1 MGTCLERYFCPNKP
15 VCSSGRRATFY
26 YPGGGSYSG
35 YWLCNEHQGWGVKK
49 TAVRTSQYYLG
60 KKQPQGQLVYEG
72 HWVMNKRHGVGSM
85 LRKRGTDVQLIYSG
99 RWYDDMKCGEGK
111 QFYPDGCVYFGKW
124 LRNRRHGLGVQ
135 WYKDGRIYAGEWEAN
150 FRHGLGVLFYANG
163 NRYEG
168 HFARGYK
175 NGEGVFYHM
184 HTGQIQKGMWENDNV
199 KTSIMQDDP
208 KIRCNLAVTPYPIP
222 RNYLKY
228 PNEIMRELFKN
239 YKIFSDKPHRRFN
252 DKVSL
257 DFIHHH
263 RKYASFEERFA
274 SPTIVDLYPGAE
286 FACTCDCEQVARN
299 ESNVTQI

>member
-1 MGTCLERYFCPNKP
+1 
-15 VCSSGRRATFY
+15 SDRRATFY

-85 LRKRGTDVQLIYSG
+85 LRKRGTDVQ
-99 RWYDDMKCGEGK
+99 WYDDMKCGEGK

-135 WYKDGRIYAGEWEAN
+135 WYKDGRIYAGEWEAD

-274 SPTIVDLYPGAE
+274 SPTILDLYPGAE